1 MPAIIMVIKNISTH
15 DIDSWKNKMSHSLIA
30 IMLAPVQAAK
40 AIAVGICFIAIE
52 KNQAFAS
59 PKTR

>member
-1 MPAIIMVIKNISTH
+1 
-15 DIDSWKNKMSHSLIA
+15 
-30 IMLAPVQAAK
+30 MLAPVQAAK